1 MYAPCSLTTL
11 ALVVMRLSAR
21 SCSRPS
27 RRVLVARLKRSLA
40 RPGEDPESAV
50 RYRTKLTTNA
60 DRPDTSRLGA
70 LVPQSTKTKV
80 SQRRAALPQRRLL
93 PHGPRPTL
101 AARWCTSW
109 W

>member
-40 RPGEDPESAV
+40 RPGEIHTPA
-50 RYRTKLTTNA
+50 
-60 DRPDTSRLGA
+60 A
-70 LVPQSTKTKV
+70 LVQVAVDGGAGHAEDVGDLLDGVLASVVELLWSPAPGWAPLPS
-80 SQRRAALPQRRLL
+80 SQRAVTQLTFQRLPDK
-93 PHGPRPTL
+93 P
-101 AARWCTSW
+101 
-109 W
+109 